1 MRVHFGFWLAI
12 AVFALPAIGTVA
24 AEENYA
30 NWAPLKNPFPSTG
43 GGGIMI
49 DGYNPVIKDG
59 KCLTDF
65 TATEPSGKIYYNTVE
80 FEVVET
86 QGGILCTNG
95 KWRALDGSMSGT
107 TPFRMFIKDGI
118 VRRAP

>member
-1 MRVHFGFWLAI
+1 MRTSFRLSLAV
-12 AVFALPAIGTVA
+12 ALALALPAA
-24 AEENYA
+24 ALPAEENYA
-30 NWAPLKNPFPSTG
+30 EWEVLKNPFPSTG

-49 DGYNPVIKDG
+49 DGYKPVVKGG

-65 TATEPSGKIYYNTVE
+65 TAIDPAGTIYSNTVE
-80 FEVVET
+80 FEIVEA

-107 TPFRMFIKDGI
+107 TPFRMFIKDGV

>member
-1 MRVHFGFWLAI
+1 MLARH
-12 AVFALPAIGTVA
+12 ALCLA
-24 AEENYA
+24 ALLALSATGLAAQENYA
-30 NWAPLKNPFPSTG
+30 AWDILKNPFPSTG

-49 DGYNPVIKDG
+49 DGYKPVIKDG

-65 TATEPSGKIYYNTVE
+65 TATDPGGKIYYNTVE
-80 FEVVET
+80 FEVVQAE
-86 QGGILCTNG
+86 GGVLCTNG

-107 TPFRMFIKDGI
+107 TPFRMFIKDGV

>member
-1 MRVHFGFWLAI
+1 MRTHYRICIAAALALS
-12 AVFALPAIGTVA
+12 AGHAR
-24 AEENYA
+24 AEEDFSS
-30 NWAPLKNPFPSTG
+30 WPPLVNPFASTG

-49 DGYNPVIKDG
+49 DGYKPVLKDG

-65 TATEPSGKIYYNTVE
+65 TAIEPGGKTYYNTVE
-80 FEVVET
+80 FESVPA
-86 QGGILCTNG
+86 QGGVLCTNG

>member
-1 MRVHFGFWLAI
+1 MPARFTLCLA
-12 AVFALPAIGTVA
+12 ALVTLSVA
-24 AEENYA
+24 SLAAAENYA
-30 NWAPLKNPFPSTG
+30 AWEVLKNPFPSTG

-49 DGYNPVIKDG
+49 DGYKPVIKDG

-65 TATEPSGKIYYNTVE
+65 TATDPAGTVYRNTVE
-80 FEVVET
+80 FEGVAAE
-86 QGGILCTNG
+86 GGVLCTNG

-107 TPFRMFIKDGI
+107 TPFRMFIKDGV